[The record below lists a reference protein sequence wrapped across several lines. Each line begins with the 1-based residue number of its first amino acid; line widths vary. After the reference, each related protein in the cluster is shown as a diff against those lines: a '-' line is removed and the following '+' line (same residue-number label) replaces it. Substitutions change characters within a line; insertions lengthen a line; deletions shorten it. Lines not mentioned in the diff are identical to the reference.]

1 MYGNMLRQVFL
12 IMILFIPLA
21 VRSQDIADTVHL
33 EDLVIHGK
41 AMEKYAVGY
50 KIIRLD
56 SMELGSGE
64 YRNLSQLL
72 GRKIPLFFKSY
83 GNGMIST
90 ISFRGTGPSHTAVFW
105 NGLPLN
111 QASVGQADFSL
122 LPVIAADKA
131 ILQFGPASP
140 MAGSGAIGG
149 SILLSTLPAWHQ
161 EFLLG
166 VSQDFTDFGQSYTS
180 LTSGI
185 SGKKAGSRT
194 RMYLN
199 ANPNSFTFKNIT
211 RAGEPLE
218 QQKNAR
224 VSQAGILQDVFFKT
238 GKYNRLKVSGWYND
252 SVRELQPV
260 MSDRSNDDELREKSF
275 RIATD
280 FIIDRPKVL
289 VNFMSGYLWDYYLY
303 NRTEMTMTSRYL
315 FKGEASKKIDNR
327 FDLRAGAQID
337 HINATADAYPGRISE
352 TYLDLYSNILWN
364 VTPGLDIGT
373 NVRQQ
378 FSTVGYS
385 PFAPSAGINLLIISR
400 AGLDARWTAQVA
412 RSYRIPT
419 LNDRYWMPGGNP
431 GLNPEK
437 GGSVETGLAGKL
449 VRKDFRANLTTN
461 VFHMRINDW
470 ILWIPEGEFW
480 SAKNVRE
487 VWSSGIEL
495 NLVLEQNFGPLRTRL
510 ASAYSYNSAID
521 HSLGVDFGSI
531 YGKQLPYTPEHNG
544 RIALGIIMKTWYGFI
559 NYEGTGKRYITA
571 DNSDMLPRF
580 TIIDAGLGKKI
591 NLLMNQL
598 TISFQVNNIFNTDY
612 QVMSLRAMPRRNY
625 GFSMKYMF
633 NGNYNQ
639 NENNN

>member
-1 MYGNMLRQVFL
+1 MLRLVLL
-12 IMILFIPLA
+12 IITLVVPLA

-64 YRNLSQLL
+64 YRDFSRLL

-122 LPVIAADKA
+122 LPVIAADKV

-149 SILLSTLPAWHQ
+149 SILLSTLPAWHMG
-161 EFLLG
+161 FRLG

-180 LTSGI
+180 LTSDF
-185 SGKKAGSRT
+185 SGLKAETRT
-194 RMYLN
+194 RMYFN
-199 ANPNSFTFKNIT
+199 TNPNSFTYKNIT

-218 QQKNAR
+218 RQENAR
-224 VSQAGILQDVFFKT
+224 VLQGGILQDVFFKT
-238 GKYNRLKVSGWYND
+238 GKYNQLKVNGWYND

-275 RIATD
+275 RIATE
-280 FIIDRPKVL
+280 FSIDRPEIM

-315 FKGEASKKIDNR
+315 FKGEACKKIDDR
-327 FDLRAGAQID
+327 LDLRAGAQID
-337 HINATADAYPGRISE
+337 HIIASADAYPGRISE
-352 TYLDLYSNILWN
+352 NYLDLYSNILWN

-373 NVRQQ
+373 NIRQQ
-378 FSTVGYS
+378 FSTVGYA
-385 PFAPSAGINLLIISR
+385 PFAPSAGINLLIIN
-400 AGLDARWTAQVA
+400 GHGFDARWTAQAA

-431 GLNPEK
+431 DLNPEK
-437 GGSVETGLAGKL
+437 GGSIETGLAGKL
-449 VRKDFRANLTTN
+449 FKEDFLANLTAN
-461 VFHMRINDW
+461 VFHMRIHDW
-470 ILWIPEGEFW
+470 ILWMPEGEFW
-480 SAKNVRE
+480 SAKNIRE

-495 NLVLEQNFGPLRTRL
+495 NLVVEQNFGPIRTRFT
-510 ASAYSYNSAID
+510 SAYSYNRAID
-521 HSLGVDFGSI
+521 HSPGADFGRI
-531 YGKQLPYTPEHNG
+531 YGKQLPY
-544 RIALGIIMKTWYGFI
+544 
-559 NYEGTGKRYITA
+559 
-571 DNSDMLPRF
+571 
-580 TIIDAGLGKKI
+580 
-591 NLLMNQL
+591 
-598 TISFQVNNIFNTDY
+598 
-612 QVMSLRAMPRRNY
+612 
-625 GFSMKYMF
+625 
-633 NGNYNQ
+633 
-639 NENNN
+639 